1 MKAIL
6 FDLDGTLI
14 DTEKYYRIC
23 WKKTLESF
31 GYKVTDDDVLSL
43 RSLGRPFAPDH
54 IKKMVKDP
62 DADYK
67 AIRAKRSKL
76 MEEMIA
82 REGIQLKKGA
92 VELLEYL
99 RSKKITTAVSTA
111 SDLERT
117 TRYLKQVGLYDYF
130 DKLISCTMVERGK
143 PAPDVYLYACKELG
157 LSPDLCIA
165 VEDSPNGVKSAFS
178 AGCKVI
184 MVPDQTEPDEETI
197 KMLWAKAQSLDK
209 IIKILEG

>member
-31 GYKVTDDDVLSL
+31 GYKVTDEDVLSL

-130 DKLISCTMVERGK
+130 DKLISCTMVDRGK

-184 MVPDQTEPDEETI
+184 MVPDQTEPDEET
-197 KMLWAKAQSLDK
+197 KEMLWAKAQSLDE

>member
-31 GYKVTDDDVLSL
+31 GYKVTDEDVLSL

-99 RSKKITTAVSTA
+99 KSKKITTAVSTA

-184 MVPDQTEPDEETI
+184 MVPDQTEPDEKTKE
-197 KMLWAKAQSLDK
+197 MLWAKAQSLDE

>member
-184 MVPDQTEPDEETI
+184 MVPDQTEPDEKTKE
-197 KMLWAKAQSLDK
+197 MLWAKAQSLDE

>member
-1 MKAIL
+1 MKAVL

-184 MVPDQTEPDEETI
+184 MVPDQTEPDEKTKE
-197 KMLWAKAQSLDK
+197 MLWAKAQSLDE